1 LPIAHFVIW
10 FIQHKIEGVVVFD
23 YKQEFSP
30 FKFGIKPTDS
40 VQFNANG
47 WDKIDVDKLD
57 LKKIAVKFYSSRAI
71 VNIKI

>member
-30 FKFGIKPTDS
+30 FKFGITD
-40 VQFNANG
+40 
-47 WDKIDVDKLD
+47 
-57 LKKIAVKFYSSRAI
+57 
-71 VNIKI
+71 